1 MKQQSSTQP
10 EEQTF
15 LEAFI
20 LSTEDA
26 LLTMAG
32 ITSSYQQLE
41 PSLSLSNSDSLIYS
55 TMSVQGD
62 SSGFVG
68 IAILPE
74 LAASIISAILGQNP
88 EELAEDEVIGGVA
101 EVLNVIAGNAKARL
115 KGTSDHFEITP
126 PSCADLSL
134 ISEQY
139 LNVPSSIALTFDV
152 EGTPFWILINLR

>member
-1 MKQQSSTQP
+1 MEQPSSTQP
-10 EEQTF
+10 EELTF

-32 ITSSYQQLE
+32 ITCSYQQIASSSSWSE
-41 PSLSLSNSDSLIYS
+41 SDHLIFS
-55 TMSVQGD
+55 TMSVQGE

-68 IAILPE
+68 IAIAPPV
-74 LAASIISAILGQNP
+74 AAVIIAAILGQKP
-88 EELAEDEVIGGVA
+88 EELSAEEVSTSIS

-126 PSCADLSL
+126 PSLTTL
-134 ISEQY
+134 PVISEQY
-139 LNVPSSIALTFDV
+139 LNVPTSLALTFDL
-152 EGTPFWILINLR
+152 EGTPFWILVNLT